1 LGSRQILKSLSR
13 VNFVVMVKHLQRL
26 NKLSSGLALVA
37 LSATVGG
44 CALFG
49 GGESSN
55 PNVQPSPQ
63 AAAPQT
69 FPSPTLP
76 TTAKAGTKV
85 VLTRPTNPDERVK
98 AIKSGRNDPF
108 AVLVS
113 PKKEGEQGGSASSSS
128 SAKAGNQPKTPQEK
142 FTQDMTKRYDRFLNE
157 ISQTYKDE
165 VKAQKGAAGG
175 QQAAGSQATINPSS
189 VTGGQAVAKSPEPSQ
204 VQVMGIASVGGVPQ
218 AIVQAPGEPT
228 SRTVGIGDSLSDGSL
243 IVSNIDMSNPAEPI
257 VIFQQGT
264 MTFSVG
270 VGRSPSIMASR

>member
-1 LGSRQILKSLSR
+1 
-13 VNFVVMVKHLQRL
+13 MVKHLQRL

-44 CALFG
+44 CGLLG
-49 GGESSN
+49 GGDTSN
-55 PNVQPSPQ
+55 SNVQPSPQ
-63 AAAPQT
+63 AATPQT

-76 TTAKAGTKV
+76 TTTKTGTKV

-113 PKKEGEQGGSASSSS
+113 PKKEGEQGGNTSSGSANNS
-128 SAKAGNQPKTPQEK
+128 PKTTQEK
-142 FTQDMTKRYDRFLNE
+142 FAQDMTKSYDKFLSN
-157 ISQTYKDE
+157 ISKTYEDE
-165 VKAQKGAAGG
+165 VKAQKAAAGG
-175 QQAAGSQATINPSS
+175 QKASGIQAMISPSS
-189 VTGGQAVAKSPEPSQ
+189 SSGGQTEAKSPEPSQ

-257 VIFQQGT
+257 VIFQQGS

-270 VGRSPSIMASR
+270 VGRGPSIMASR

>member
-1 LGSRQILKSLSR
+1 
-13 VNFVVMVKHLQRL
+13 MVKHLQRL
-26 NKLSSGLALVA
+26 NKFSSGLALVA

-44 CALFG
+44 CGLFG
-49 GGESSN
+49 GGDAGTS
-55 PNVQPSPQ
+55 NVQPSPQ
-63 AAAPQT
+63 ASPPPA

-76 TTAKAGTKV
+76 TTTKAGTKV

-113 PKKEGEQGGSASSSS
+113 PKKEGGQGGSGSSS
-128 SAKAGNQPKTPQEK
+128 SASGTSNSGPKTTQEK
-142 FTQDMTKRYDRFLNE
+142 FAENITSSYDKFLKD
-157 ISQTYKDE
+157 ISNTYKDE
-165 VKAQKGAAGG
+165 VKGKKGASGG
-175 QQAAGSQATINPSS
+175 QVAANLPPLNGSS
-189 VTGGQAVAKSPEPSQ
+189 GGNSGAEVKAPEPTQ

-228 SRTVGIGDSLSDGSL
+228 SRTVGIGDSLSGGSL
-243 IVSNIDMSNPAEPI
+243 IVSNIDTSNPAEPI
-257 VIFQQGT
+257 VIFQQGS

>member
-13 VNFVVMVKHLQRL
+13 VNFVVMVKHLRRL

-63 AAAPQT
+63 AVTPQT

-113 PKKEGEQGGSASSSS
+113 PKKEGEGGSASSSG
-128 SAKAGNQPKTPQEK
+128 SAKAGNQPKTAQEK
-142 FTQDMTKRYDRFLNE
+142 FTQDITKSYDTFLNK
-157 ISQTYKDE
+157 ISKTYENE

-189 VTGGQAVAKSPEPSQ
+189 VSGGQAVAKSPEPSQ

-270 VGRSPSIMASR
+270 VGRGPSIMASR

>member
-44 CALFG
+44 CTLFG

-63 AAAPQT
+63 AATPQT

-76 TTAKAGTKV
+76 TTTQAGTKV

-113 PKKEGEQGGSASSSS
+113 PKKEGEQGGNASSSS
-128 SAKAGNQPKTPQEK
+128 SAKAANQPKTTQEK
-142 FTQDMTKRYDRFLNE
+142 LAQDMTKSYDKFLDQ

-175 QQAAGSQATINPSS
+175 QQAAGSQAAGNPSRVS
-189 VTGGQAVAKSPEPSQ
+189 GGQAAAKSSEPSQ

-270 VGRSPSIMASR
+270 VGRGPSIMASR

>member
-1 LGSRQILKSLSR
+1 LGSCQILKSLSR

-26 NKLSSGLALVA
+26 NKLSSGLVLVA

-63 AAAPQT
+63 AATPQT

-113 PKKEGEQGGSASSSS
+113 PKKEGERGGDSSSG
-128 SAKAGNQPKTPQEK
+128 SAKAGNQPKTAQEK
-142 FTQDMTKRYDRFLNE
+142 FAQDMNKSYNNFLNE

-165 VKAQKGAAGG
+165 VKSQKGA
-175 QQAAGSQATINPSS
+175 
-189 VTGGQAVAKSPEPSQ
+189 TGGQKATGNQQATGAPSGGQSEAKSPEPSQ

-228 SRTVGIGDSLSDGSL
+228 SRTVGIGDSLSGGSL

-270 VGRSPSIMASR
+270 VGRGPSIMASR

>member
-1 LGSRQILKSLSR
+1 
-13 VNFVVMVKHLQRL
+13 MVKHLQRL

-63 AAAPQT
+63 AATPQT

-76 TTAKAGTKV
+76 TTTKAGTKV

-113 PKKEGEQGGSASSSS
+113 PKKEGEQGGNASSSG
-128 SAKAGNQPKTPQEK
+128 SAKAANQPKTAQEK
-142 FTQDMTKRYDRFLNE
+142 FAQDMTNRYDKFLNE

-175 QQAAGSQATINPSS
+175 QQAAGSQPAVGNLPSFS
-189 VTGGQAVAKSPEPSQ
+189 GGQAEAKSSEPSQ

-270 VGRSPSIMASR
+270 VGRGPSIMASR